1 MDSAEAP
8 SYLLLLPPVSEP
20 YTSAVLREKYGKTIA
35 EVLKEVASHSEESP
49 EAAVLEIAVACEHL
63 VGAHDVP
70 RAQLYDQTQAL
81 VAGLY
86 RLVCVLA
93 AEDNINV
100 EDQDGV
106 DVRLL
111 LVAWSAKNPAK
122 SAVSHTYG
130 PIISLDVL
138 ARSERPWRFA
148 FGEESQ
154 EGETIVR
161 AFVEAKQHVHSS
173 TELPRD
179 SAKPTTESF
188 RSRHRHVAVGGTFDH
203 LHIGHKLLLT
213 MTLFAVDQ
221 DSNDQASSAT
231 IGITGD
237 QLLVKK
243 KHANL
248 VESWADRQRVVAKF
262 LSALTDFSPLS
273 AQVRPRINVKWSE
286 SGPNGKSVDVRY
298 ASGLTLKHTEIQD
311 PFGPTITDEQISALV
326 ISAETRS
333 GGNAVNEKREAR
345 GWSMLEVFEVDVLDG
360 PAESDS
366 GNNGVKTDFENK
378 LSSSAIRE
386 KLARKSQG
394 KI

>member
-1 MDSAEAP
+1 MHSAEAP

-20 YTSAVLREKYGKTIA
+20 YTPATLREKYGKTIA

-49 EAAVLEIAVACEHL
+49 EAAVLEIALACEHL
-63 VGAHDVP
+63 VDAHHLP
-70 RAQLYDQTQAL
+70 RAQFYDQTQAL

-86 RLVCVLA
+86 RLICVLA
-93 AEDNINV
+93 AEDNVNV

-111 LVAWSAKNPAK
+111 LVAWSAKTPAK
-122 SAVSHTYG
+122 FVASYPYG
-130 PIISLDVL
+130 PIISLNVL

-148 FGEESQ
+148 FGEESP
-154 EGETIVR
+154 EGEAMVR
-161 AFVEAKQHVHSS
+161 AFVEAKQHVHTS
-173 TELPRD
+173 TELGQDP
-179 SAKPTTESF
+179 AQPTAEPA

-221 DSNDQASSAT
+221 DSSDQAASAT

-262 LSALTDFSPLS
+262 LSALVDFSPS
-273 AQVRPRINVKWSE
+273 GAHVRPRINVRWSE
-286 SGPNGKSVDVRY
+286 SGPNGKSVDVTY

-311 PFGPTITDEQISALV
+311 PFGPTITDEQISALI

-333 GGNAVNEKREAR
+333 GGKAVNEKREAR
-345 GWSMLEVFEVDVLDG
+345 GWSLLEVFEVDVLDG
-360 PAESDS
+360 PAEGDS
-366 GNNGVKTDFENK
+366 SNNGVKTDFDNK